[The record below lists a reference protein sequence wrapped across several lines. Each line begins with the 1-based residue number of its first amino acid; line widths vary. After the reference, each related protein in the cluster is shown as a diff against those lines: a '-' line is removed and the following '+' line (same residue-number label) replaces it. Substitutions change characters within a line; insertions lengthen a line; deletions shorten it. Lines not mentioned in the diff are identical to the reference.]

1 MNVWFNPEK
10 TGLPYIFNCIILKV
24 NKIHHERK
32 GREDEGNG

>member
-10 TGLPYIFNCIILKV
+10 TGLPYIFNCVILKV
-24 NKIHHERK
+24 NKIHHARK

>member
-1 MNVWFNPEK
+1 MY
-10 TGLPYIFNCIILKV
+10 GLILKRQDCHIFFNCVILKV